1 MKYDN
6 KLVTKDGITLMTD
19 SITNKENPII
29 DKMLVLNT
37 DVPEG
42 KTPDSLNLNDFSN
55 ALSFDVNNV
64 SQTANS
70 FTASAVIS
78 NSGININYT
87 AQLIGLSGYLNESSN
102 NRKLFAV
109 AQATEPFVIEKQA
122 DTPITLVPSI
132 TIGFSN
138 SENVQLTVKND
149 VYVTHDELETL
160 KADIAQNISGPDSV
174 VSKNIAQAKTDS
186 ISHSDS
192 NRDNLQTQINGRIQD
207 SNNYASNLVDKSH
220 DQLSSDISSAKTDA
234 INQSYHKVG
243 NLSGD
248 LLNIGSQPDGYY
260 NCSNVYNIPGN
271 FSSYGIAH
279 KYTVANDVYL
289 SYVDN
294 IKNSAHNHL
303 FKDVV
308 KWSGWQVEA
317 GIKFFS
323 NLNDVTKTSA
333 PEGTIAIVTNDGLQ

>member
-42 KTPDSLNLNDFSN
+42 KTPDSFNLNDFSN

-149 VYVTHDELETL
+149 VYVTHEEIEHL
-160 KADIAQNISGPDSV
+160 KAEIAQNISGPDST
-174 VSKNIAQAKTDS
+174 VSKNIAQAKIDANNYTDS
-186 ISHSDS
+186 VKDG
-192 NRDNLQTQINGRIQD
+192 LQKDIATKQPSGNYVSQDDFNSVKNSMNVNDPSSSFNVSLNKKIQD
-207 SNNYASNLVDKSH
+207 ANVYASNLVDKSH
-220 DQLSSDISSAKTDA
+220 DQLSSDISNTRNIA
-234 INQSYHKVG
+234 IEKSQTFIYNNENEIPN
-243 NLSGD
+243 NL
-248 LLNIGSQPDGYY
+248 PDG
-260 NCSNVYNIPGN
+260 SI
-271 FSSYGIAH
+271 I
-279 KYTVANDVYL
+279 
-289 SYVDN
+289 
-294 IKNSAHNHL
+294 I
-303 FKDVV
+303 
-308 KWSGWQVEA
+308 
-317 GIKFFS
+317 IR
-323 NLNDVTKTSA
+323 
-333 PEGTIAIVTNDGLQ
+333 